1 MAAAAAEIGSKVKAT
16 ARAAEEAGV
25 IKKRAQT
32 AEMTIEPRTVLTLME
47 AAIQAL
53 VAVKAGVTTEAK
65 PKPTKVPTKE
75 TTIGTKTMSSGVLP
89 DSHFP
94 KRAASRAA
102 PTAETGCP
110 VEKTALPTTSG

>member
-65 PKPTKVPTKE
+65 PKPTKV

-102 PTAETGCP
+102 ATAETGCP